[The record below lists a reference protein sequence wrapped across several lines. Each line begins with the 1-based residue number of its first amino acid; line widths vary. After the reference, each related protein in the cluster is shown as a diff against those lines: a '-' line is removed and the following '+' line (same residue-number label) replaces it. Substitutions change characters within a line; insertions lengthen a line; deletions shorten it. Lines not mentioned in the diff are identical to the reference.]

1 MKNLRLWRCVRRERE
16 EEVWPKRCGVWWCKE
31 GDLGGRSDVDVVGV
45 MDIVAEE
52 VVVQLR

>member
-1 MKNLRLWRCVRRERE
+1 MRRERE